1 MIPYLQLA
9 LPIFISYSYRLTLNA
24 HYTYPT
30 IPCARSASPSTT
42 IMSIYI
48 HAAPLLHSPSVRQL
62 PALRPST
69 TTLTCRTA
77 AGPSPESRRSAKY
90 QPSLWTDEH
99 IQALTANSP
108 AVSRQL
114 PPTLHSRSIM
124 LLKERIRKVMWEEKE
139 VEQLRL
145 IDQLQQL
152 GVAYHF
158 RKDIADSLTALH
170 ASLEDLSWKF
180 RDSLHASALL
190 FRLLRQNN
198 LSISQDIF
206 DKFRDER
213 GHFKECLK
221 SDVEGML
228 ALYEASYF
236 AKEEE
241 EVLHEA
247 TEFTIEHLKGLLE
260 SSRLVDGMVREK
272 VGHALEL
279 PLNWRMERWHTKWF
293 IGVCQREAMIINP
306 TLLEFA
312 ILDFN
317 ALQSIYKKEL
327 GAVSRWWTE
336 LGLAEKLPFSR
347 DRLAESYLWTV
358 GWAFEPQYWS
368 FREAQTKG
376 ICFVTMID
384 DVYDVYGTLDELQLF
399 THLID
404 RWDVNAI
411 DELPD
416 SMKILFLAIFNTV
429 NDAAYEIMKHKGFNV
444 LPYLKRAWADL
455 CKAYLVEAKCAYC
468 MAEELTQRELR
479 GFSYY
484 PAIAKPSCMLARLY
498 DDIATSTA
506 EIERGDVP
514 KSIQCCMHEQGV
526 SEAVARRQIKELI
539 KANWRCLNR
548 DYDATTTS
556 LEGHLKRVAINVA
569 RTFQLFYQHGDGYG
583 EDHGETKNQLMSLLM
598 NPIVV

>member
-1 MIPYLQLA
+1 MSLYL
-9 LPIFISYSYRLTLNA
+9 
-24 HYTYPT
+24 
-30 IPCARSASPSTT
+30 
-42 IMSIYI
+42 

-69 TTLTCRTA
+69 TTLTCRAA
-77 AGPSPESRRSAKY
+77 AGPSPESRRSANY
-90 QPSLWTDEH
+90 QPSLWTDDH

-108 AVSRQL
+108 AVEEQQQQQPQRSRM
-114 PPTLHSRSIM
+114 R

-139 VEQLRL
+139 VEEQLRL

-180 RDSLHASALL
+180 GDSLHASALL

-213 GHFKECLK
+213 GHFTECLK

-293 IGVCQREAMIINP
+293 IGVCQREAMSINP
-306 TLLEFA
+306 NLLEFA

-376 ICFVTMID
+376 VCFVTMID

-416 SMKILFLAIFNTV
+416 YMKILFLAIFNTV

-444 LPYLKRAWADL
+444 LPYLKRAWVDL
-455 CKAYLVEAKCAYC
+455 CKAYLVEAKWYHSGYTPTLDEYLDNAWMSISVHVTLTSAYC
-468 MAEELTQRELR
+468 MAEESTQRELS

-484 PAIAKPSCMLARLY
+484 PAIAKPSCTLARLY
-498 DDIATSTA
+498 DDIATSSA

-514 KSIQCCMHEQGV
+514 KSIQCCMHERGV

-539 KANWRCLNR
+539 KANWRCINR

-569 RTFQLFYQHGDGYG
+569 RTFQFFYQHGDGYG